1 MRKKPRMSLVLRMAK
16 PVSANTLFPPR
27 RKPSGVKSGRSPQC
41 GSSRDETVGLAPQSW
56 TNFISEGVG
65 SFMSMFKNKHRF
77 LENGDEYL
85 KNAKETICNCSN
97 VHEKNC
103 SKVHEKYELL

>member
-1 MRKKPRMSLVLRMAK
+1 VGHPGMKLGDW
-16 PVSANTLFPPR
+16 PPNLG
-27 RKPSGVKSGRSPQC
+27 P
-41 GSSRDETVGLAPQSW
+41 
-56 TNFISEGVG
+56 ISEDVG